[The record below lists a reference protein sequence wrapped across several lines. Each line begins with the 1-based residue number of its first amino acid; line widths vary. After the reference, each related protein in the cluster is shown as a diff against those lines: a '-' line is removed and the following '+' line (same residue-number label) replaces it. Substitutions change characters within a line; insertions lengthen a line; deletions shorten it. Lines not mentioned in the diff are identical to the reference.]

1 MAGMFNI
8 WDAQQQRR
16 ADTQDIGKDY
26 ASLPEGRVAVSVLG
40 QTGARLGGGMMKA
53 AGFSNPDEERLMAIQ
68 EIKARFPNEPKTPQE
83 YRTIGNALIDV
94 APEQAKLF
102 FDQAKDLTDKS
113 TTKKWQKVRED
124 KRTDI
129 RKEAQRMG
137 YRLSED
143 DISAIANSSPDISQV
158 SNTTDTFI
166 HPWMDALKARTSQM
180 QKDPEYASAQSAIT
194 PSSQPTATTNRKTA
208 IQDMKELQSMNTSFG
223 VEAKESK
230 QNLNTSDTGI
240 DLINQLRAGNTAAKP
255 QLERMLAR
263 LNSDNRISTPE
274 VIQVM
279 KIGGL
284 GDRIT
289 NSISTFMSGTLS
301 PGTYDDI
308 EEMFVRLAQIDQKR
322 YNKVVSTYQSKYEPR
337 FGKDTLGVWLPKN
350 TNSYFTKDQQRERVA
365 DELKKRGLNK

>member
-308 EEMFVRLAQIDQKR
+308 EEMFVRLAQMDQKR

>member
-1 MAGMFNI
+1 MAGMFNM
-8 WDAQQQRR
+8 WDATQKRHDARQQV
-16 ADTQDIGKDY
+16 GLDY
-26 ASLPEGRVAVSVLG
+26 ASMPEGRVAVGVLG
-40 QTGARLGGGMMKA
+40 QTASGLGGGMMKA
-53 AGFSNPDEERLMAIQ
+53 AGFSNPDEERQKAIMTVRD
-68 EIKARFPNEPKTPQE
+68 RFPNPQTAE
-83 YRTIGNALIDV
+83 DFRNLGNALVGID
-94 APEQAKLF
+94 PDLAKLA
-102 FDQAKDLTDKS
+102 FDQIGDLTDKS

-308 EEMFVRLAQIDQKR
+308 EEMFVRLAQMDQKR